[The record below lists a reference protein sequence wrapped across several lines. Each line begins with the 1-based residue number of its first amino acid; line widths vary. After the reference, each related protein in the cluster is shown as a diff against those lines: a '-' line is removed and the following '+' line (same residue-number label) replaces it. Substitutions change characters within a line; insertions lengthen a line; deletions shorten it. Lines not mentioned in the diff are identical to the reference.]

1 MTDEK
6 FKMDNTELVHWGVK
20 GQKWGIRRYQNKD
33 GSLTPAGQ
41 KRYNK
46 EMEKLKAEE
55 KVLKTKARTQAKLGK
70 LDAKRQELDELRKK
84 LDDDKGTDKTKTE
97 SPKSE
102 TKPVKKKL
110 KDMSDEE
117 LRSVINRIDME
128 KRYSELTAP
137 QKTKGEKFIK
147 SILSDMVAPAAADL
161 GKQYIKSILTKAAN
175 EISGLPDEYKMYTNN
190 KKK

>member
-20 GQKWGIRRYQNKD
+20 GQKWGVRRYQNKD

-55 KVLKTKARTQAKLGK
+55 KILKNKARTQAKIGK
-70 LDAKRQELDELRKK
+70 LDAKRKELDELKK
-84 LDDDKGTDKTKTE
+84 QVSGKKDEPETKSEAPKTK
-97 SPKSE
+97 PIKKSI
-102 TKPVKKKL
+102 
-110 KDMSDEE
+110 KDMSDDE
-117 LRSVINRIDME
+117 LRSAVNRIDME
-128 KRYSELTAP
+128 KRYSDLTKP
-137 QKTKGEKFIK
+137 QQDKGNKFIK
-147 SILSDMVAPAAADL
+147 TVLSDMVAPAAVDL
-161 GKQYIKSILTKAAN
+161 GKQLVKSALTKYLN
-175 EISGLPDEYKMYTNN
+175 EKVDMGEEYKLYTNN

>member
-1 MTDEK
+1 
-6 FKMDNTELVHWGVK
+6 MDNTELKHWGVK
-20 GQKWGIRRYQNKD
+20 GQKWGVRRYQNKD

-55 KVLKTKARTQAKLGK
+55 KILKTKARTQAKLGK
-70 LDAKRQELDELRKK
+70 LDSKRQELDELRKQVSK
-84 LDDDKGTDKTKTE
+84 DN
-97 SPKSE
+97 KSE
-102 TKPVKKKL
+102 TSKTKPAKKSV

-128 KRYSELTAP
+128 KRYSDLTAP
-137 QKTKGEKFIK
+137 QKSKGNKFINT
-147 SILSDMVAPAAADL
+147 ILKDVAAPAATDLAKQLAKSFMTKYLNEKVDL
-161 GKQYIKSILTKAAN
+161 G
-175 EISGLPDEYKMYTNN
+175 DEYKLYTNN

>member
-6 FKMDNTELVHWGVK
+6 FKMDELELFHWGVK
-20 GQKWGIRRYQNKD
+20 GMRWGVRRYQNKD
-33 GSLTPAGQ
+33 GTLTKAGQ

-55 KVLKTKARTQAKLGK
+55 KILKNKQRTQAKLGK
-70 LDAKRQELDELRKK
+70 LDSKKQELEELRKAVGDSK
-84 LDDDKGTDKTKTE
+84 KSDKTKTDTG
-97 SPKSE
+97 E
-102 TKPVKKKL
+102 TKPTKKKL

-128 KRYSELTAP
+128 RRYADLTKSE
-137 QKTKGEKFIK
+137 KTKGEKFIK
-147 SILSDMVAPAAADL
+147 TILSDMVAPAAVDL
-161 GKQYIKSILTKAAN
+161 GKQLGKSVMTKYLN
-175 EISGLPDEYKMYTNN
+175 EKIDLGDEYKLYTNN

>member
-1 MTDEK
+1 
-6 FKMDNTELVHWGVK
+6 MDNTELKHWGVK
-20 GQKWGIRRYQNKD
+20 GQKWGVRRYQNKD

-55 KVLKTKARTQAKLGK
+55 KILKSKARTQAKLDK
-70 LDAKRQELDELRKK
+70 LDSKRQELDELRKK
-84 LDDDKGTDKTKTE
+84 VDGIKEKHKN
-97 SPKSE
+97 KSE
-102 TKPVKKKL
+102 TKPSKKSV

-128 KRYSELTAP
+128 KRYSDLTAP
-137 QKTKGEKFIK
+137 QKSKGNKFINT
-147 SILSDMVAPAAADL
+147 ILKDVAAPAATDLAKQLAKSFMTKYLNEKVDL
-161 GKQYIKSILTKAAN
+161 G
-175 EISGLPDEYKMYTNN
+175 DEYKLYTNN